1 MRPIIRLKTD
11 LPRKT
16 LLEQYWDWKNYR
28 WCRVKIYLPSQ
39 KLIAVYSVNRDKL
52 KDPDRINIQNGA
64 YILDDSFF
72 WEEDGIQKAKFVK
85 DGPISMIID
94 PDEEENGEIVDL
106 EGRQLAVTLKPLT
119 IGHIDAQTFL
129 QRLQT
134 EWGQEMFTESGILS
148 RIRQI
153 LGITVLMA
161 AAAAGISLITLLK
174 ILTM

>member
-16 LLEQYWDWKNYR
+16 LLEQYWDWKNHR
-28 WCRVKIYLPSQ
+28 WCRVKVYLPSQ
-39 KLIAVYSVNRDKL
+39 KLIGVYSVNRDKL
-52 KDPDRINIQNGA
+52 RDPNRINIQNGA

-85 DGPISMIID
+85 NGPISMVID
-94 PDEEENGEIVDL
+94 PDEEGNGEVVNL
-106 EGRQLAVTLKPLT
+106 EGKQLATILEPLT
-119 IGHIDAQTFL
+119 IGHIDAQTLL

-148 RIRQI
+148 RIKQT

-174 ILTM
+174 ILSM